1 MADLDD
7 VRSLSQSLA
16 ADFDDLYAD
25 LALMVEAV
33 RPTVAPAGPGGATA
47 GVGPFDDDQLAT
59 MQDLAV
65 GLLSRRTI
73 ADGAGFIFDPD
84 RIAIAEQL
92 IQWQVRS
99 QAGGF
104 EPYGFVYDADS
115 TEYYDFMRL
124 PWFETPRRT
133 GEPTMAGPYL
143 DYLGVDDYVL
153 TATVPIVSGG
163 AFVGVAGVDI
173 QVSLLERVMLS
184 RCRGLRVPVA
194 LVTSEDRIVCS
205 NSAHYLPG
213 DRLPHAPEAGHRMV
227 LPTRVPTLAVQWGA
241 AQSD

>member
-1 MADLDD
+1 MTELDD
-7 VRSLSQSLA
+7 VRSLRESLA
-16 ADFDDLYAD
+16 TEFDDLYAD
-25 LALMVEAV
+25 LEHMAEAV
-33 RPTVAPAGPGGATA
+33 RAAVVSPGPVGGTDR
-47 GVGPFDDDQLAT
+47 VGPFDDDQLRA
-59 MQDLAV
+59 MRDQAI
-65 GLLSRRTI
+65 GLLSRRRM

-104 EPYGFVYDADS
+104 EPYGFVYDTDS

-133 GEPTMAGPYL
+133 GGPTLAGPYL

-153 TATVPIVSGG
+153 TATVPITGG
-163 AFVGVAGVDI
+163 GVFVGVAGADI
-173 QVSLLERVMLS
+173 PVSTLERIVLS
-184 RCRGLRVPVA
+184 RCRGLDVAVA
-194 LVTSEDRIVCS
+194 LVTAEDRIVCS

-213 DRLPHAPEAGHRMV
+213 DRLPQGPETGTRMS

-241 AQSD
+241 ERSA

>member
-33 RPTVAPAGPGGATA
+33 RPTVAPAGPEDATV
-47 GVGPFDDDQLAT
+47 GVGPFDDDQLVA
-59 MQDLAV
+59 MRDLAV
-65 GLLSRRTI
+65 GLLSRRTM
-73 ADGAGFIFDPD
+73 ADGAGFIFDPH
-84 RIAIAEQL
+84 RIAIPEQL

-99 QAGGF
+99 QEDGF
-104 EPYGFVYDADS
+104 EPYGFVYDTDS

-153 TATVPIVSGG
+153 TATVPIVAGG
-163 AFVGVAGVDI
+163 VFVGVSGVDI
-173 QVSLLERVMLS
+173 QVSLLERIMLS

-194 LVTSEDRIVCS
+194 LVTPEDRIVCS

-213 DRLPHAPEAGHRMV
+213 DRLPQEPEAGHRMV

-241 AQSD
+241 AQSA